1 MASNPQ
7 MQMQQVLG
15 YKSHPMSSIQG
26 KQCDPDHNL
35 KARSRVGRKSKS
47 HKSESEEY
55 DSLGSDSDTEQGT
68 SSRTESSNHLDDP
81 GPGSGRAGIHRPAH
95 HNFLYHTQESS
106 TSTEPSPIS
115 EHRIFPCNSKLRRC
129 TSEMLQADAEA
140 LVLPPSGF
148 GDVHTHELSEAECDI
163 GMDINLAR
171 KFRLHSH
178 DFTIAV

>member
-115 EHRIFPCNSKLRRC
+115 EHRIFPCNSKLR
-129 TSEMLQADAEA
+129 
-140 LVLPPSGF
+140 
-148 GDVHTHELSEAECDI
+148 
-163 GMDINLAR
+163 
-171 KFRLHSH
+171 
-178 DFTIAV
+178 